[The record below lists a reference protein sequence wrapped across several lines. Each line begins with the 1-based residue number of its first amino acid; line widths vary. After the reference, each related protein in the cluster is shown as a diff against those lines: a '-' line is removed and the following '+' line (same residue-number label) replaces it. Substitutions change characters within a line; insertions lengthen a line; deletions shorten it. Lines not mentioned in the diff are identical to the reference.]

1 MSIVMTG
8 GGTGGHLAI
17 VRAVKEAL
25 VKMHP
30 SKSEEQDVPI
40 IYVGSTR
47 GQDRTWF
54 GEDEA
59 FAARYFLESEG
70 VVNKRGIGKLRAL
83 LSLWRAFREARA
95 ILKKHHAKV
104 LFSVGG
110 YSAAPAA
117 LAALSMRVPIVIH
130 EQNAAIGSLNKLLRP
145 FAKAFLSSYEPQSP
159 LKHYPVKSDF
169 FESARV
175 RERVETILFLGGS
188 QGAKAIN
195 DLALALAPTLKA
207 RGITILHQAGER
219 HLDTVQE
226 AYRTMGIEAECFG
239 FTDRMPELMARA
251 DLAVARAGASTL
263 WELVANGL
271 PTFFI
276 PYPYAASDHQYYN
289 AAFLVE
295 KALAWMK
302 READVKPEDIVAVL
316 DLPLETRSR
325 ELMQL
330 ASREGAEEIAELLIR
345 AIWIPQPHHKKDL

>member
-1 MSIVMTG
+1 MTG

-25 VKMHP
+25 VKIR
-30 SKSEEQDVPI
+30 SSQSEERDISIVYI
-40 IYVGSTR
+40 GSTR
-47 GQDRTWF
+47 GQDRAWF
-54 GEDEA
+54 GEDKA
-59 FAARYFLESEG
+59 FAARYFLGSEG

-117 LAALSMRVPIVIH
+117 LAALSMGIPIVIH
-130 EQNAAIGSLNKLLRP
+130 EQNAAVGSLNKLLRP
-145 FAKAFLSSYEPQSP
+145 FAKAFLSSYESQSP

-175 RERVETILFLGGS
+175 RNRVETILFLGGS

-195 DLALALAPTLKA
+195 DIALALAPTLQA
-207 RGITILHQAGER
+207 RGIKILHQAGER
-219 HLDTVQE
+219 HLDAVQE
-226 AYRTMGIEAECFG
+226 AYRAMGIEAECFG
-239 FTDRMPELMARA
+239 FTDRMPELMASA

-276 PYPYAASDHQYYN
+276 PYPYAASDHQYHN

-295 KALAWMK
+295 KGLAWMK
-302 READVKPEDIVAVL
+302 READVKPEDIIAAL

-330 ASREGAEEIAELLIR
+330 ASNKGAEEIAAFLIR
-345 AIWIPQPHHKKDL
+345 TIDS